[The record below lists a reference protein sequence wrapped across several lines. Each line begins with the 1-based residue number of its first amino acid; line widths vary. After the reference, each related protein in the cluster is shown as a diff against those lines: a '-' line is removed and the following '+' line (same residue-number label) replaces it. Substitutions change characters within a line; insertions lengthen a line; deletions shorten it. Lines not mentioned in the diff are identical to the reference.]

1 MSVLKKVNRCLHL
14 LIRSLLRTEWIISD
28 NIRDS
33 NGKYLKIIYVMDLLV
48 ISNLFFIK
56 EPLFQ
61 SIQKLIPKECSGKYL
76 FLSETIFQNVF
87 LVGTRFISHL
97 NNVWIW
103 KLETSWLLIFGAVEV
118 TITDGMS
125 GVLYHHS
132 HHDCTIWM
140 EPEAKLDVI
149 HNDVIGE
156 RDDVRGK
163 IIETDIIRK
172 DCSVLPII
180 LKLIHGTY
188 LWRYFQ
194 ISFGRKICEPNCAS
208 FPAWKS
214 TPATVWFL
222 SPTME
227 SNADCWAPSVP
238 LFTTIKR
245 TQESS
250 DGLFFTEENTRRVSG
265 NWIFYL
271 YAFRQVFVSSQNLE
285 DSFYTDVIFVQKPA

>member
-1 MSVLKKVNRCLHL
+1 MTSSARKM
-14 LIRSLLRTEWIISD
+14 II
-28 NIRDS
+28 
-33 NGKYLKIIYVMDLLV
+33 
-48 ISNLFFIK
+48 
-56 EPLFQ
+56 
-61 SIQKLIPKECSGKYL
+61 
-76 FLSETIFQNVF
+76 
-87 LVGTRFISHL
+87 
-97 NNVWIW
+97 
-103 KLETSWLLIFGAVEV
+103 
-118 TITDGMS
+118 
-125 GVLYHHS
+125 
-132 HHDCTIWM
+132 
-140 EPEAKLDVI
+140 
-149 HNDVIGE
+149 
-156 RDDVRGK
+156 VRGI

-180 LKLIHGTY
+180 LKLIYGTY

-265 NWIFYL
+265 NWF
-271 YAFRQVFVSSQNLE
+271 FRQVFISSHLE
-285 DSFYTDVIFVQKPA
+285 DAFYTDVIFVQNQHNLCLLVKKLPSRDVSDVTSRHQKPLLVFLSLSFWPRSNKSQRYVLICPPSWTVLLKMRNLDPSKATW